1 MLENGTNVGDKITS
15 GHSQKG
21 TVSSEVPQSEL
32 FCTED
37 GVYPDIIV
45 GPAYLPSRMTISQPI
60 EGYMNFR
67 ALQEGR
73 FIDSTAHTPMSQFV
87 SEDALRSPN
96 KIKMINK
103 HGIPMV
109 NKIDLMYCHYMN
121 LDHFVKDKYYH
132 IYNSARD
139 YNLQPIKGN
148 NKKGGLKLDVMSK
161 NVLMAQG
168 SGQIF
173 NNASRINSDIYDMPV
188 DTETHTL
195 KYSENQTMF
204 NTCKSTSN
212 FIQYCNAMNISVKI
226 E

>member
-1 MLENGTNVGDKITS
+1 
-15 GHSQKG
+15 
-21 TVSSEVPQSEL
+21 
-32 FCTED
+32 
-37 GVYPDIIV
+37 
-45 GPAYLPSRMTISQPI
+45 
-60 EGYMNFR
+60 
-67 ALQEGR
+67 
-73 FIDSTAHTPMSQFV
+73 
-87 SEDALRSPN
+87 
-96 KIKMINK
+96 
-103 HGIPMV
+103 
-109 NKIDLMYCHYMN
+109 MN